1 MATSRAGGRAAA
13 AAAAT
18 AAAAAS
24 KSGKSS
30 KGKAA
35 KISGRKAAA
44 AASSSS
50 SKRTSKSKAKSNT
63 TNSSTNSSS
72 SVSSS
77 SSKLRVVACD
87 DDEESHSVTAKQA
100 ERDAFLSHF
109 HALGKLLYAKRIL
122 PESSI
127 SSSGSSNSA
136 AAARA
141 AKTEAEAALG
151 ADYYKLPLEFSP
163 EDVLHRSSLSVDGA
177 AAFLQVSCVCKQY
190 STTLLLLVISLLC
203 SIVCTHEQSRQYGCL
218 CRA

>member
-13 AAAAT
+13 AAA
-18 AAAAAS
+18 
-24 KSGKSS
+24 KSGNSS

-44 AASSSS
+44 TSSSSS
-50 SKRTSKSKAKSNT
+50 SKRTGKSKAKST
-63 TNSSTNSSS
+63 TNSSSINSSS
-72 SVSSS
+72 SANS

-87 DDEESHSVTAKQA
+87 EDEESHSITAKQA

-109 HALGKLLYAKRIL
+109 HALGKLLYAKRTL

-127 SSSGSSNSA
+127 SSSGSSRA
-136 AAARA
+136 GAVRA
-141 AKTEAEAALG
+141 AKAEAEAALG

-177 AAFLQVSCVCKQY
+177 AAFLQVSCAHIIALHTY
-190 STTLLLLVISLLC
+190 SLLHHYC
-203 SIVCTHEQSRQYGCL
+203 TIVFAHMSMFDSIAVCTMRIRSVLRY
-218 CRA
+218 A